1 MFKKGIL
8 SIVIVAILIVS
19 TTFIAYAESGV
30 PKSIEA
36 PQDPSLRLEHESTID
51 FRWTNLASVLKIL
64 DDLSNFEYSG
74 QLYYLIDWKL
84 NDGAWNVALERDDPN
99 FDYDLDDQFTSDMGS
114 SMLDDDG
121 VSETFFVTW
130 HLDPSLDTPT
140 AYDLENNT
148 YYFRI
153 RYYLESYDEEYEP
166 VYSSYSK
173 VAAIGKD
180 AAKTVITKLDAP
192 QNLKVEVIK
201 DSNNKPYFQLNWIIP
216 QTVTETNKKMPVYHI
231 IDFKV
236 GDGKWLSETTE
247 WDALPQAPSSLLM
260 FSDTL
265 DPIEEDFVDKVVIEE
280 NIYYFRLAYVC
291 EQLSGAPIISTYSN
305 VASTKM
311 VAYTNA
317 SEWAKT
323 ELDEA
328 DQKGL
333 IPDSLKGLDMTKPIT
348 REEFAELAVRLYEKT
363 TGEAIV
369 PSVNPFTDTTNAEIL
384 KAYEVRITEGISA
397 TTFAPKQLTNREQ
410 VATMLSRTIRKMAP
424 NGDFSTTGAPTFTDE
439 DKISSWALEHV
450 LYMAKKGIIKGSD
463 GKFMPKAV
471 TTMETASGYAT
482 TTREQAVAM
491 SLRSFNSIGN

>member
-1 MFKKGIL
+1 MLKRSFL
-8 SIVIVAILIVS
+8 SVFLVVILIIS
-19 TTFIAYAESGV
+19 TSVIAYAEGDV

-51 FRWTNLASVLKIL
+51 FRWTNPASVLKIL
-64 DDLSNFEYSG
+64 DDLSNAEYYG

-84 NDGAWNVALERDDPN
+84 NDGAWNVALERSDPN
-99 FDYDLDDQFTSDMGS
+99 FDDNLNGQFTSDMGS

-130 HLDPSLDTPT
+130 HLDPSPDAAT
-140 AYDLENNT
+140 AYDLQNNT

-153 RYYLESYDEEYEP
+153 RYYLESYDEEFEP

-173 VAAIGKD
+173 VEAIGKD

-216 QTVTETNKKMPVYHI
+216 ETITETNKKMPVYHI

-333 IPDSLKGLDMTKPIT
+333 IPDSLKGKDMTLPIT
-348 REEFAELAVRLYEKT
+348 REEFAELAVKLYEKT
-363 TGEAIV
+363 TGEAVV
-369 PSVNPFTDTTNAEIL
+369 PAANPFTDTTNPEIL
-384 KAYEVRITEGISA
+384 KAKEVGITEGVS
-397 TTFAPKQLTNREQ
+397 TTKFAPNDLTNREQ
-410 VATMLSRTIRKMAP
+410 VATMLSRTIRKMVP
-424 NGDFSTTGAPTFTDE
+424 TGDFATTGAPKFSDE

-450 LYMAKKGIIKGSD
+450 LYMAKQGIIKGTD
-463 GKFMPKAV
+463 GRFEPKAV
-471 TTMETASGYAT
+471 TTKETASGYAT

-491 SLRSFNSIGN
+491 SLRTYNSIK